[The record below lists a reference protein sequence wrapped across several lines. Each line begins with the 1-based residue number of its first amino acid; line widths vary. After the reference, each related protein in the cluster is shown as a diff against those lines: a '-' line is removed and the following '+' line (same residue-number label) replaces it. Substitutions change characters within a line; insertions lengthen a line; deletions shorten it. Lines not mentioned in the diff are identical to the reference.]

1 MPKCLRSQNT
11 MDIQALRQN
20 YTRAGLSR
28 NNLDTSPFEQFDTW
42 FKQALD
48 ASLTEPNAMTLAT
61 ASADGIPSIRTVLL
75 KTYDHTGLVFFTNY
89 QSKKAQDI
97 NQNPQVALHF
107 SWLEFERQVRVT
119 GAAAK
124 VPTVE
129 SIRYFATRPK
139 GSQLGAWISQQSS
152 VISSRNLLEMQFA
165 SIKQKFSGGE
175 VPIPDF
181 WGGYRVVP
189 TVFEFWQGRENRLH
203 DRFSYTL
210 QIDGNWLLQRLAP

>member
-1 MPKCLRSQNT
+1 

-20 YTRAGLSR
+20 YTRSGLSR
-28 NNLDTSPFEQFDTW
+28 SNLDASPFEQFDTW
-42 FKQALD
+42 FNQALD

-61 ASADGIPSIRTVLL
+61 VSADGAPSIRTVLL
-75 KTYDHTGLVFFTNY
+75 KIYDHTGLVFFTNY

-119 GAAAK
+119 GTATK

-165 SIKQKFSGGE
+165 SIKQKFSGGD

-189 TVFEFWQGRENRLH
+189 TAFEFWQGRENRLH

-210 QIDGNWLLQRLAP
+210 QDNGNWLLQRLAP

>member
-1 MPKCLRSQNT
+1 
-11 MDIQALRQN
+11 MDIQSLRN
-20 YTRAGLSR
+20 EYTRAGLSR
-28 NNLDTSPFEQFDTW
+28 NNLNSSPFEQFDIW
-42 FKQALD
+42 FKQALE

-61 ASADGIPSIRTVLL
+61 VSADSIPSIRTVLL
-75 KTYDHTGLVFFTNY
+75 KLYDQNGLVFFTNY

-97 NQNPQVALHF
+97 NQNPHVALHF
-107 SWLEFERQVRVT
+107 SWLEFERQLRVT
-119 GAAAK
+119 GTATK
-124 VPTVE
+124 VPTIE

-165 SIKQKFSGGE
+165 SIKEKFSGGE

-189 TVFEFWQGRENRLH
+189 TAFEFWQGRENRLH

-210 QIDGNWLLQRLAP
+210 QDDASWLLQRLAP

>member
-1 MPKCLRSQNT
+1 
-11 MDIQALRQN
+11 MDIQSLRN
-20 YTRAGLSR
+20 EYTRAGLSR
-28 NNLDTSPFEQFDTW
+28 NNLDSSPFEQFDNW

-61 ASADGIPSIRTVLL
+61 VSADSTPSIRTVLL
-75 KTYDHTGLVFFTNY
+75 KIYDQNGLVFFTNY

-97 NQNPQVALHF
+97 NQNPHVALHF
-107 SWLEFERQVRVT
+107 SWLEFERQLRVT
-119 GAAAK
+119 GTATK
-124 VPTVE
+124 VPTIE

-165 SIKQKFSGGE
+165 SIKEKFSGGE

-189 TVFEFWQGRENRLH
+189 TAFEFWQGRENRLH

-210 QIDGNWLLQRLAP
+210 QDDGNWLLQRLAP